1 MTRNR
6 YTFGLALAAVASLA
20 LPGCLVVVEYDPFGS
35 DATIEARW
43 TIDGATPTAANC
55 AELGVDRV
63 RVAFYDSVDAYYDT
77 TLEASCAAGVIAPSA
92 PVLAAGTYSV
102 RVEAWRGSEIVG
114 SGNMQTVTATLGGHV
129 RLADTDFTAG
139 GSFDPR
145 GDDASVSGSW
155 TLEGAAPTAASC
167 SALGIDRVRLVFL
180 NGATPYLDTTFE
192 AACEAGGFDTRP
204 ERVLRAGNYTVR
216 FEAVRDGE
224 IVGQGA
230 MTMVTATVGGHV
242 TIAPADFTSGVFDP
256 RGNDATLVT
265 GWTLNG
271 RSPTASSCWAV
282 GVDDVR
288 VVLFAP
294 DDTSYENG
302 VEVLRAPCATGFIDT
317 APTRVVRAGSY
328 LVSLELLD
336 ADDQLIGSYEPSDGV
351 FDVAAGGELN
361 IEEPDF
367 VFPTTL
373 TLGLDW
379 IRPPGGASGAPG
391 TCAEAG
397 VETFSYVLTRTTGGA
412 LTLDSGGEVAC
423 GEVITFNSMDDAGFG
438 SGTYRLYFEGFD
450 AGGTK
455 RWAVGAGMCDGIVV
469 ENGGL
474 VSTQCVAEYS
484 P

>member
-1 MTRNR
+1 MTRHLN
-6 YTFGLALAAVASLA
+6 TFGLALASLV
-20 LPGCLVVVEYDPFGS
+20 LPGCLVVVDFDPFGS

-55 AELGVDRV
+55 AELGIDRV

-77 TLEASCAAGVIAPSA
+77 TLEASCAAGVIAPTA

-102 RVEAWRGSEIVG
+102 RVEAWRGGAIVG
-114 SGNMQTVTATLGGHV
+114 SGNMQTVTATIGGHV
-129 RLADTDFTAG
+129 RLATTDFTAG

-145 GDDASVSGSW
+145 GNDASVSGSW
-155 TLEGAAPTAASC
+155 TIEGAAPTAASC
-167 SALGIDRVRLVFL
+167 DTLGIDRVRLVFL
-180 NGATPYLDTTFE
+180 NGTTPYLDTTFE

-204 ERVLRAGNYTVR
+204 ERVLRAGDYTVR

-224 IVGQGA
+224 VVGQGA

-242 TIAPADFTSGVFDP
+242 TVAPADFTSGVFDP
-256 RGNDATLVT
+256 RGTDATLVT

-271 RSPTASSCWAV
+271 RTPTSSACWAV
-282 GVDDVR
+282 GIDDVR

-302 VEVLRAPCATGFIDT
+302 VEVLRAPCAMGFIDT
-317 APTRVVRAGSY
+317 APTRVVRAGTY

-336 ADDQLIGSYEPSDGV
+336 EDDNLVGSYDTEDLYV
-351 FDVAAGGELN
+351 VEADGELN

-373 TLGLDW
+373 TVGLDW
-379 IRPPGGASGAPG
+379 IRPPGGASGVPG

-397 VETFSYVLTRTTGGA
+397 VG
-412 LTLDSGGEVAC
+412 TLNYTLIRMGSGPIIDSGGEVAC
-423 GEVITFNSMDDAGFG
+423 GELISFNSEDDGDAGFG
-438 SGTYRLYFEGFD
+438 GGTYRLYFEGFD

-455 RWAVGAGMCDGIVV
+455 RWAVGVGMCDGIVV
-469 ENGGL
+469 DDGEL
-474 VSTQCVAEYS
+474 VSTQCVADYL